1 MIVATTPSLEGYNIT
16 RYCGVGTAQAIMGA
30 NIGRDFLASLTDIF
44 GGRSGQYEGKIEE
57 ATNTAL
63 DELRAK
69 AKAVGAN
76 AIVGI
81 DFDFGAVGASE
92 SMMLCVVSGTF
103 VHIEK
108 IN

>member
-1 MIVATTPSLEGYNIT
+1 MIIATTPTLEGYKIVE
-16 RYCGVGTAQAIMGA
+16 YCGVGTSQAIMGA
-30 NIGRDFLASLTDIF
+30 NIGRDFLAGLTDMF

-57 ATNTAL
+57 ASNTAL
-63 DELRAK
+63 EELKEK
-69 AKAVGAN
+69 AASQGAN

-103 VHIEK
+103 VRVEQQ
-108 IN
+108 

>member
-1 MIVATTPSLEGYNIT
+1 MIIATTPTLEGYKIVE
-16 RYCGVGTAQAIMGA
+16 YSGVGTAQAIMGA
-30 NIGRDFLASLTDIF
+30 NIGRDFLAGLTDMF

-57 ATNTAL
+57 ASNTAL
-63 DELRAK
+63 EELK
-69 AKAVGAN
+69 AKAASQGAN

-103 VHIEK
+103 VRVEK
-108 IN
+108 Q